1 MSEEAIRQWVE
12 RAYPGYKITDIKI
25 EGDSFDVKLVKLF
38 PKNIKVE
45 FTVEI
50 G

>member
-1 MSEEAIRQWVE
+1 MSEEAIRRWVE
-12 RAYPGYKITDIKI
+12 RVYPGYKITDIKI
-25 EGDSFDVKLVKLF
+25 EGDSFDVKLF